1 MTDKKIVTFAVVALV
16 VGLLVG
22 VGVGYAAF
30 HHNNTNTDDN
40 DTYYYYLYFGADNAK
55 NGWYNADATDAT
67 AGFDKAMNNAGLT
80 YTVSSWGYVASI
92 DDVGTG
98 WYAAQYL
105 YSNCSSDAAQ
115 GSIQY
120 PNYSYGVMSYS
131 NGWKSISGFGS
142 ETTLKFSEFNS
153 TIYFL
158 SVYASDYSAVGPDT
172 ANDWMTSGPFKA

>member
-80 YTVSSWGYVASI
+80 YTVS
-92 DDVGTG
+92 
-98 WYAAQYL
+98 
-105 YSNCSSDAAQ
+105 
-115 GSIQY
+115 
-120 PNYSYGVMSYS
+120 
-131 NGWKSISGFGS
+131 
-142 ETTLKFSEFNS
+142 
-153 TIYFL
+153 FL
-158 SVYASDYSAVGPDT
+158 GICCLD
-172 ANDWMTSGPFKA
+172 